1 MTVYNAAS
9 YLRASTE
16 SILGQTWE
24 DFEFI
29 IVDDGSTDQSRA
41 ILDEYTD
48 ARIKRLDL
56 AHVGIVPALNRAIA
70 EARGRYVARM
80 DADDVSLPLRL
91 ARQVDA
97 LEDDR
102 RAVVAGCSF
111 AEIDEHGGH
120 RSIAAPATVDSDLR
134 RRLMVRNPYAGGSV
148 VFRREP
154 LLSIGGYPR
163 EFELG
168 EDYAILPRLSAVG
181 GLTSVPEVLYQWR
194 FHQPSTSQRLRA
206 QMTATY
212 HKVKDALWRSGPP
225 AHRSHRTLTACAA
238 YYRKLEVSTNRVL
251 AAQFLETECLLA
263 LETLRR
269 CHIAAGLRQLVALS
283 LADPRAWLA
292 VADDLPERLQ
302 RRVEHNA
309 LAQRHRR
316 VRPVNFHG
324 S

>member
-41 ILDEYTD
+41 ILDEFTD
-48 ARIKRLDL
+48 SRIKRLDL
-56 AHVGIVPALNRAIA
+56 THIGIVPALNQAIA
-70 EARGRYVARM
+70 AARGRYIARM
-80 DADDVSLPLRL
+80 DADDISLPPRL
-91 ARQVDA
+91 AQQVTA
-97 LEDDR
+97 LEADP

-111 AEIDEHGGH
+111 VEIDAHGGQ
-120 RSIAAPATVDSDLR
+120 RSIATPATVDGDLR

-148 VFRREP
+148 LIRRDP
-154 LLSIGGYPR
+154 LLAIGGYPR
-163 EFELG
+163 EVELA

-181 GLTSVPEVLYQWR
+181 RLTSAPEVLYQWR

-206 QMTATY
+206 QMSATY
-212 HKVKDALWRSGPP
+212 HMVKDALWRSGPP
-225 AHRSHRTLTACAA
+225 AHRSHRALTACAA
-238 YYRKLEVSTNRVL
+238 YYRGLEVSTNRVL

-263 LETLRR
+263 LETLKRS
-269 CHIAAGLRQLVALS
+269 HIAAGLRQLVALL

-292 VADDLPERLQ
+292 VADDLPKRLQ

-309 LAQRHRR
+309 LARRHR
-316 VRPVNFHG
+316 G
-324 S
+324 AG